1 ALRGVEATLNII
13 KHRLATDSIRIRGL
27 GKLEVRPKR
36 RGVLPGSIS
45 GESSRPGP
53 GGRGVVL
60 RATRG
65 AVAKLNS
72 EPEPPG
78 GSESRIGGNMEKN
91 QESESIKTTG
101 SQSEGM
107 AIGLDIGTSRVV
119 LATGSA
125 GQVKTASELNA
136 FVTVPYS
143 KFTENIL
150 KQNKVSFQHN
160 GGGGV
165 LLVFCN
171 EGGGVAY
178 FFFFRGLRA
187 LLSGRLNTNRKEFIS
202 LSQGSVFYPL

>member
-1 ALRGVEATLNII
+1 
-13 KHRLATDSIRIRGL
+13 
-27 GKLEVRPKR
+27 
-36 RGVLPGSIS
+36 
-45 GESSRPGP
+45 
-53 GGRGVVL
+53 
-60 RATRG
+60 
-65 AVAKLNS
+65 
-72 EPEPPG
+72 
-78 GSESRIGGNMEKN
+78 MEKN

-160 GGGGV
+160 GGGGSV
-165 LLVFCN
+165 KIFGNGAERFGNLLHAEVQRPMLARMVN
-171 EGGGVAY
+171 QRE
-178 FFFFRGLRA
+178 
-187 LLSGRLNTNRKEFIS
+187 
-202 LSQGSVFYPL
+202 